1 MRGQAGGQRKQDE
14 YAFHECVPTAQAST
28 KQQPEPFLAGSI
40 RGPEKSPEGSSIS
53 RVPWPISMR
62 DGYIQPSPP
71 SGAALCAVST
81 VPPTPRVVSVGD
93 GDGGVSFPLS
103 PFVGC
108 WQGGLWICPV
118 KVKVQGSWTVVAG
131 CGGLAVGPVQRLSL
145 LGTSESAVP
154 GRLTGRDWR
163 GCAGKHWRRFG
174 RSGGRWSGRD
184 LALGPS

>member
-1 MRGQAGGQRKQDE
+1 MNPSMLTRLELYLSPCVLIQPKYLPVSRGRFLCECRACEGAGMGANENRTSTHFTNA
-14 YAFHECVPTAQAST
+14 YLPGQAST

-93 GDGGVSFPLS
+93 GDGGVSFPL
-103 PFVGC
+103 
-108 WQGGLWICPV
+108 CPL
-118 KVKVQGSWTVVAG
+118 
-131 CGGLAVGPVQRLSL
+131 LARGPLDMS
-145 LGTSESAVP
+145 
-154 GRLTGRDWR
+154 
-163 GCAGKHWRRFG
+163 C
-174 RSGGRWSGRD
+174 
-184 LALGPS
+184 